1 MRVSIS
7 LWSTSLSVLNWL
19 SLACVEFYTVN
30 CSSSSSVSSAF
41 RAPSVVPPVGLF
53 MIFPVASF
61 VMLRVAPLVVLLVVI
76 PVVLHLSS
84 LSSLLSLLPLSS
96 SWFLHQ
102 LLSTYTYCIKLLAL
116 PLACQQAW
124 YIAVGMGDL
133 AAMTKEFNTIQLYCW
148 SRNGRIYIEIA
159 LCAAI
164 ST

>member
-1 MRVSIS
+1 M
-7 LWSTSLSVLNWL
+7 
-19 SLACVEFYTVN
+19 
-30 CSSSSSVSSAF
+30 
-41 RAPSVVPPVGLF
+41 VPPVGLF

-133 AAMTKEFNTIQLYCW
+133 ATMTKEFNTMLEQERAYIY
-148 SRNGRIYIEIA
+148 RNSP
-159 LCAAI
+159 LCSNIDMTTII
-164 ST
+164 STAMAADPKGGGGGRFVTRSPRRESIDGMLPL